1 MKLVHLGNS
10 PQIFLNILGFLLVL
24 NALTHIS
31 LNFECCLKY
40 FKKSARVKV
49 MNVFTYLG
57 SCLLEPKERD
67 KSFEVHLGQLYQSP
81 GNRIPFP

>member
-67 KSFEVHLGQLYQSP
+67 KSFDPILLFSSISLH
-81 GNRIPFP
+81 